1 MSKPV
6 LFLRIAS
13 VLTFIHAVLH
23 TIGGV
28 FGKIPPGSAALA
40 VEAMKVN
47 TFMAMGNMRNFWMF
61 YRGLGLGIT
70 ICLTAESIVMWQLS
84 SLARTDA
91 HRLRPIMATFLIAY
105 LVFSVNSYAYFFAG
119 PVIAEILI
127 AACFGVAILTAKPQA
142 AAQA

>member
-1 MSKPV
+1 VSKPV

-23 TIGGV
+23 TMGGV
-28 FGKIPPGSAALA
+28 FGAIEPGPAALA
-40 VEAMKVN
+40 AEAMKVN
-47 TFMAMGNMRNFWMF
+47 TFIFMGSLRTFWMF
-61 YRGLGLGIT
+61 YRGLGLGIS
-70 ICLTAESIVMWQLS
+70 IFLIAESILMWQLS
-84 SLARTDA
+84 SLAWTDA

-127 AACFGVAILTAKPQA
+127 AASLGVAMITAKPQIA
-142 AAQA
+142 A